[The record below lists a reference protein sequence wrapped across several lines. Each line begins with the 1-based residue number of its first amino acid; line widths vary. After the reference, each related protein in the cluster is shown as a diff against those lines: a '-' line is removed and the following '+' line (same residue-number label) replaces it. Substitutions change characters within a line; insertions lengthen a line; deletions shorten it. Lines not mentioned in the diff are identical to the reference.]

1 MNFKKFIIGESFD
14 NSNVK
19 AGDVL
24 SFLQNIKPDIDNYDK
39 KQIKSMMQD
48 LVVKMRYLLSPKND
62 PQLTLVVQ
70 KIASAIMDDIN
81 DNNDFKDTIE
91 SSIFELE
98 SYFKNKKIALNK
110 PTQISDPDSVSDPV
124 LPKDLKKNAE
134 VENLPPT
141 ENPSYIPPLAGSGE
155 NSINTI

>member
-1 MNFKKFIIGESFD
+1 MNFKKFMIGESFD

-24 SFLQNIKPDIDNYDK
+24 AFLQSIKPDIDNYDK
-39 KQIKSMMQD
+39 KQLKSMMQD
-48 LVVKMRYLLSPKND
+48 LVVKMRYLLSHKND
-62 PQLTLVVQ
+62 PQLILTIQ
-70 KIASAIMDDIN
+70 KIASAIIDDIN

-98 SYFKNKKIALNK
+98 SYFKNKKLPLNK
-110 PTQISDPDSVSDPV
+110 PAQINDPDAISEPV
-124 LPKDLKKNAE
+124 LPKELKKNSE
-134 VENLPPT
+134 LGNLPSI

>member
-24 SFLQNIKPDIDNYDK
+24 SFLQNIKPEIDNYDK

-81 DNNDFKDTIE
+81 DNNDFKDTID

-110 PTQISDPDSVSDPV
+110 PTQTSDPDSVSDPV
-124 LPKDLKKNAE
+124 LPKDLKKNTE
-134 VENLPPT
+134 VESLPPT